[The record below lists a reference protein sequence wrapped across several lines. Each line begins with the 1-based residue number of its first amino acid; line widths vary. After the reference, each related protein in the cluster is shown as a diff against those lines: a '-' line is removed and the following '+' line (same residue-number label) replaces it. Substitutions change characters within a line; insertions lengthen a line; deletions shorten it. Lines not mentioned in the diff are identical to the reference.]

1 MAKPQAPKTPAAKP
15 DRSTA
20 PADRPRNA
28 EKQPPPGKTRS
39 RENAAAN
46 RPPALAS
53 RPSLVSAAVVLAA
66 LTVAAVGLHLL
77 SSIVAPAFFALTLMI
92 TARPLQRQLVRWRV
106 PKMLAA
112 IVVLVGMYVLLLI
125 LLVATAGALAQAA
138 LELPKYSSAFQQM
151 YADVIDWLATFGVDE
166 TALTGLIE
174 GVDLN
179 RVAAI
184 AGTVLESMS
193 SAGGQFL
200 IIVVVMFFLAIDTTA
215 VSSRWTLITAARPD
229 LGTALRA
236 FFIGVRKYWLVCTVF
251 GLIVAVLDVIALII
265 IGVPLALVLGLL
277 AFVTNYIPNVGFV
290 IGLVP
295 AALLALLD
303 GGMSDMLWVIVTY
316 SVLNFTIQTII
327 QPKVTGDA
335 VGLSPVVSFLSL
347 TLWTLVVGPL
357 GAILAVP
364 LTLAAKTFLVDAH
377 PEARWI
383 NAFLVTDPDARK
395 FLRAGKNRTK
405 RTTLPTAP
413 PPPPIAPPQQ
423 APPPTE

>member
-1 MAKPQAPKTPAAKP
+1 MAKPPSVPAKTAQPARTAKP
-15 DRSTA
+15 ATSRKAGS
-20 PADRPRNA
+20 
-28 EKQPPPGKTRS
+28 PGKD
-39 RENAAAN
+39 AAA
-46 RPPALAS
+46 RKTATPTTAAPTGPTALAG
-53 RPSLVSAAVVLAA
+53 RPSLASAAVVLAA

-77 SSIVAPAFFALTLMI
+77 SAIVAPAFFALTLMI

-112 IVVLVGMYVLLLI
+112 VAVLLVMYVLLLI

-138 LELPKYSSAFQQM
+138 LELPKYSGAFQQM
-151 YADVIDWLATFGVDE
+151 YTDLIDWLATLGVEE

-174 GVDLN
+174 SVDLN
-179 RVAAI
+179 RVASI

-193 SAGGQFL
+193 SAGGQFV

-215 VSSRWTLITAARPD
+215 VSSRWTLITGARPE
-229 LGTALRA
+229 LGISLRT
-236 FFIGVRKYWLVCTVF
+236 FFTGVRKYWLVCTVF

-303 GGMSDMLWVIVTY
+303 GGMSDMLWVIVIY
-316 SVLNFTIQTII
+316 SVLNFTIQTIV

-364 LTLAAKTFLVDAH
+364 LTLAAKAFLVDAH

-383 NAFLVTDPDARK
+383 NAFLVTDPDAKK
-395 FLRAGKNRTK
+395 FLRSTRK
-405 RTTLPTAP
+405 RPERKKPPVAP
-413 PPPPIAPPQQ
+413 PPPEQ
-423 APPPTE
+423 AAAD

>member
-1 MAKPQAPKTPAAKP
+1 MRKKRTDKATPPAA
-15 DRSTA
+15 
-20 PADRPRNA
+20 
-28 EKQPPPGKTRS
+28 
-39 RENAAAN
+39 
-46 RPPALAS
+46 PPAPVS

-77 SSIVAPAFFALTLMI
+77 SSIVAPAFFALTLVI
-92 TARPLQRQLVRWRV
+92 TARPLQRRLVRWGM

-112 IVVLVGMYVLLLI
+112 ILVLLVLYVVLLV

-138 LELPKYSSAFQQM
+138 LELPKYSAAFQQM
-151 YADVIDWLATFGVDE
+151 YTDLIDWLATFGVDE

-179 RVAAI
+179 RVAAV
-184 AGTVLESMS
+184 AASVLESMS

-200 IIVVVMFFLAIDTTA
+200 ILVVVMFFLAIDST
-215 VSSRWTLITAARPD
+215 VLSSRWSLISSARPE
-229 LGTALRA
+229 LGKALQR
-236 FFIGVRKYWLVCTVF
+236 FFTGVRKYWLVCTAF

-277 AFVTNYIPNVGFV
+277 AFVTNYIPNVGFI

-295 AALLALLD
+295 AALLALLN
-303 GGMSDMLWVIVTY
+303 GGLSDMVWVIVAY
-316 SVLNFTIQTII
+316 CVLNFTIQTMI

-364 LTLAAKTFLVDAH
+364 LTLAAKAMLVDAH

-383 NAFLVTDPDARK
+383 NAFLVTDPDARR
-395 FLRAGKNRTK
+395 FLRE
-405 RTTLPTAP
+405 
-413 PPPPIAPPQQ
+413 Q
-423 APPPTE
+423 AKAT